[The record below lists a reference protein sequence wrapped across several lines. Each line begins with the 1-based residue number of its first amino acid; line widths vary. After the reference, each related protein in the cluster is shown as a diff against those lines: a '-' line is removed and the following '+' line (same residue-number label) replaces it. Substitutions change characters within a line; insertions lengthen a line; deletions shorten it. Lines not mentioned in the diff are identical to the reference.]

1 LVPQGASDCGGAASF
16 GTAAAPAFVG
26 AFARLRVGFGR
37 QLSGQIFVSS
47 HASSINNSMAATKV
61 INPWNS

>member
-1 LVPQGASDCGGAASF
+1 
-16 GTAAAPAFVG
+16 
-26 AFARLRVGFGR
+26 VGFGR

-47 HASSINNSMAATKV
+47 HASSINNSMAAPKV